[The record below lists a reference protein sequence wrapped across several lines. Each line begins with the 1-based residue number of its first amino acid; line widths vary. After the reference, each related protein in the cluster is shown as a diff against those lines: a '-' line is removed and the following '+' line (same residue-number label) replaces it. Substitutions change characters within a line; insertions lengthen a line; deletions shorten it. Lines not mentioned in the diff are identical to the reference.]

1 MVRAAIFCI
10 LALFLGSTQAT
21 DAKAQLAIDRLWVDL
36 DDQRANRSDLV
47 VRNESEDVY
56 YITVT
61 TSEIENP
68 GTAGEMRTT
77 QIDPE
82 KLGLLV
88 TPNRLILRP
97 GELRA
102 IRVVSLNRDLAQ
114 DRIYRVNINPEIGE
128 LSIDQDDLQ
137 NRGLAI
143 KLLAAFDVLVTVRPR
158 EGDPEL
164 VALREGDRIELRNE
178 GSSNLLMLDGKVC
191 PVEGT
196 SLSGDLLQY
205 YRSELVAPV
214 IPDEFSQEEQE
225 DTTPPEVLEPQLPL
239 TEDGCLRLPGRRLHA
254 GNSWPVAADD
264 SAQLQFMVRRNANED
279 LRPLIVRCSTRPQ
292 DNSNSD
298 FCRMG
303 GAEAVTGAAPDTP
316 AQL

>member
-1 MVRAAIFCI
+1 MVRAAIYCI
-10 LALFLGSTQAT
+10 LALCLCSAQA
-21 DAKAQLAIDRLWVDL
+21 DEAKAQLAIDRLWVDL

-61 TSEIENP
+61 TSEIEDP
-68 GTAGEMRTT
+68 GTAQEARTT

-102 IRVVSLNRDLAQ
+102 IRVVSLNRELAQ
-114 DRIYRVNINPEIGE
+114 DRIYRVNVNPEIGE
-128 LSIDQDDLQ
+128 LSIDQEDVQ

-158 EGDPEL
+158 DGDPEL
-164 VALREGDRIELRNE
+164 VALRNGDLIELRNE

-191 PVEGT
+191 PVDGA
-196 SLSGDLLQY
+196 SLSGDLLEF
-205 YRSELVAPV
+205 YRGELVAPV
-214 IPDEFSQEEQE
+214 IPDEFSQQTPE
-225 DTTPPEVLEPQLPL
+225 DSAAPTVDEPQLPL
-239 TEDGCLRLPGRRLHA
+239 TDDGCLRLPGRRLYA
-254 GNSWPVAADD
+254 GNSWPVTADD
-264 SAQLQFMVRRNANED
+264 SAQLQFMVRRNADED

-292 DNSNSD
+292 VNSNSD